1 MCCSA
6 LTLPKYLATS
16 RTSSSGASAT
26 AVPPPAGEAAL
37 SALALIGEFL
47 SSACRLGAAVDE
59 RVDQHGQEQ
68 HDAQEGEVPRAVPA
82 RVDHALEGHA
92 DDAGA
97 EGGADG
103 RAVPAGEQ
111 APAHHRGDDV
121 VELIPHTL
129 LGHGGGRLGEGDDPD
144 QARG

>member
-26 AVPPPAGEAAL
+26 AVPEAVGEP
-37 SALALIGEFL
+37 SVLALIGELL
-47 SSACRLGAAVDE
+47 SSACRLGAAVDQ

-68 HDAQEGEVPRAVPA
+68 HDAQEREVPRTVPA

-92 DDAGA
+92 DDAGTQ
-97 EGGADG
+97 G
-103 RAVPAGEQ
+103 RA
-111 APAHHRGDDV
+111 
-121 VELIPHTL
+121 
-129 LGHGGGRLGEGDDPD
+129 
-144 QARG
+144 

>member
-16 RTSSSGASAT
+16 RTSSSGVPST
-26 AVPPPAGEAAL
+26 TVPSTTVPPPAGEAVF

-47 SSACRLGAAVDE
+47 SSACRLGAAVDQ

-92 DDAGA
+92 DDAGTQ
-97 EGGADG
+97 G
-103 RAVPAGEQ
+103 RANRGSVPTG
-111 APAHHRGDDV
+111 
-121 VELIPHTL
+121 
-129 LGHGGGRLGEGDDPD
+129 
-144 QARG
+144 

>member
-16 RTSSSGASAT
+16 RTSSRGASAT
-26 AVPPPAGEAAL
+26 AVPPLAGEAAL
-37 SALALIGEFL
+37 SALALIGELL

-59 RVDQHGQEQ
+59 RVDQCGQEQ

-92 DDAGA
+92 DDAGTQ
-97 EGGADG
+97 G
-103 RAVPAGEQ
+103 RANRGSVPTG
-111 APAHHRGDDV
+111 
-121 VELIPHTL
+121 
-129 LGHGGGRLGEGDDPD
+129 
-144 QARG
+144 

>member
-1 MCCSA
+1 MCCNA

-26 AVPPPAGEAAL
+26 TVLPPAGEAVF
-37 SALALIGEFL
+37 SALALIGELL

-82 RVDHALEGHA
+82 RLDHALEGHA
-92 DDAGA
+92 DCVGTQ
-97 EGGADG
+97 GGADG
-103 RAVPAGEQ
+103 GPVPA
-111 APAHHRGDDV
+111 
-121 VELIPHTL
+121 
-129 LGHGGGRLGEGDDPD
+129 
-144 QARG
+144 